1 MMRLF
6 KDHQMSVC
14 QLLELIPE
22 QYLEQLT
29 LQSSVDRYA
38 KVLHGR
44 KMFYLLLYGM
54 LENERLSQ
62 RSLEDTFNDP
72 LFKQLFHLDARESV
86 RRSSISERL
95 SKIDAQYFSQIYECI
110 YEQYASLYSERERQ
124 KHLLIRV
131 DSTLVSDTAGRLQ
144 SSVGHASGRKAVKYT
159 MAFDG
164 LLPCS
169 ARAFSERSYNSEEV
183 ALPQV
188 VWQHVRQEAGHKNLY
203 VLDRGLQ
210 AAQSLEA
217 FEEQHVPF
225 VCRMKEDRKYER
237 KASLLGEGQQRDLGE
252 VVLLSDQL
260 VRLYCGKRIHNKKGN
275 IHYREHLLEQDF
287 RLIIVENKQAP
298 KQHFWLLTNELQVPA
313 EEIAQAY
320 RRRWDIEVFFRFL
333 KQELNLSH
341 LVSLNQNGIEV
352 MLYMTLI
359 VAMLLLIYKQA
370 NAIGYK
376 TAKRRFAM
384 EVRNLAIAIIV
395 TECGGDLDKLFKT

>member
-1 MMRLF
+1 MRMF
-6 KDHQMSVC
+6 KDHQMSVS

-22 QYLEQLT
+22 QYLAQLA
-29 LQSSVDRYA
+29 LQSRVDRYA
-38 KVLHGR
+38 KVLDGR

-72 LFKQLFHLDARESV
+72 LFKQLFRLDARESV

-95 SKIDAQYFSQIYECI
+95 SRIDAHYFSQIYECI
-110 YEQYASLYSERERQ
+110 YEQYAGLYSECERQ
-124 KHLLIRV
+124 RHLLVRV

-144 SSVGHASGRKAVKYT
+144 SSVGHASGRKAVQYT
-159 MAFDG
+159 VAFDG
-164 LLPCS
+164 VLPCS
-169 ARAFSERSYNSEEV
+169 AQAFSERSYNSEEV
-183 ALPQV
+183 ALSHL
-188 VWQHVRQEAGHKNLY
+188 VWQHARKEAGHKNLY

-210 AAQSLEA
+210 SAQSLAA
-217 FEEQHVPF
+217 FEAQQVRF
-225 VCRMKEDRKYER
+225 VCRVKENRKYELQ
-237 KASLLGEGQQRDLGE
+237 ANLLEPGQQTDLGEG
-252 VVLLSDQL
+252 VLRSDQL
-260 VRLYCGKRIHNKKGN
+260 VRLYCGKPIHNKKGN
-275 IHYREHLLEQDF
+275 IHYRESLLEQDF
-287 RLIIVENKQAP
+287 RLLIVESKQDP
-298 KQHFWLLTNELQVPA
+298 KQRYWLLTNALQMPA
-313 EEIAQAY
+313 EEVAKAY
-320 RRRWDIEVFFRFL
+320 RRRWDMEVFFRFF

-395 TECGGDLDKLFKT
+395 AECGGDLDKLFKT